1 MVLRLA
7 RSEDFEALLLGAA
20 IYATGGG
27 GDLERGLLMV
37 KEVFIDRSR
46 VLEVRDVEELDASAF
61 IASPYD
67 VGTIAPSTKLR
78 KAARVSNTVAEALRI
93 FRDRLGVEVMSFNPV
108 ELGGGNTA
116 VALYAAGLA
125 NLPVVDGDRVGR
137 AAPEIHQDTAVLMDR
152 KCTPS
157 VAVTPTGIE
166 VVILDYPDIDDYEA
180 MLRHLSILSGTH
192 VTVVDTPM
200 RVEEARNVL
209 IRGTLSKCY
218 ELGKKVLE
226 ARQRGAFVPQIVAET
241 MNGWIVFHGIVREWR
256 WRNEG
261 GFLVGEMIIEGIDEF
276 RGRVLKSWIKNEHIM
291 VWLNDQP
298 LVMPPDLFT
307 LVSRDGNPV
316 LNHMVR
322 EGMEVWGVAAP
333 APAVWRCEEGLKL
346 FGPKHF
352 GFDYDYV
359 PVEKLVRDLGLA

>member
-1 MVLRLA
+1 MLRLA
-7 RSEDFEALLLGAA
+7 KFEDFEALLLGAA

-27 GDLERGLLMV
+27 GDLEKGLRLV
-37 KEVFIDRSR
+37 KEVFIDRSKS
-46 VLEVRDVEELDASAF
+46 VEIMDLSELGSSTV

-67 VGTIAPSTKLR
+67 VGTTAPNARLR
-78 KAARVSNTVAEALRI
+78 KPSRVANTVVRALRI
-93 FRDRLGVEVMSFNPV
+93 LRDRLGLEVTAFNPV

-137 AAPEIHQDTAVLMDR
+137 AAPEIHQDTAVLMGR
-152 KCTPS
+152 KCTPA

-166 VVILDYPDIDDYEA
+166 VVILDYPDVDDYEA
-180 MLRHLSILSGTH
+180 LLRYLSILSGTH
-192 VTVVDTPM
+192 VTVIDTPM
-200 RVEEARNVL
+200 RIDEARNVL
-209 IRGTLSKCY
+209 IRGSLSKCF

-226 ARQRGAFVPQIVAET
+226 ARRRGSFVPRIVAET

-261 GFLVGEMIIEGIDEF
+261 GFLVGEMIVEGIDEF
-276 RGRVLKSWIKNEHIM
+276 QSKVLRSWIKNEHIM
-291 VWLNDQP
+291 VWLDDQP
-298 LVMPPDLFT
+298 LVMPPDIFT
-307 LVSRDGNPV
+307 LVSRDGTPI
-316 LNHMVR
+316 LNHVVR
-322 EGMEVWGVAAP
+322 EGMEVWGIAAP

-352 GFDYDYV
+352 GFNYDYV